1 MYNNIKNSSFRIFY
15 PYNQLSESNSSKI
28 LNFRN
33 DYNKFNYLNMSNSYN
48 NFNNNNFNNN
58 FNNNNKNF
66 NSIYKNQ
73 KNNNLNSNV
82 YKNDYY
88 LNSKYNNNNNNN
100 NHKSFMY
107 NQYENDFI
115 NEKNNLNRSQ
125 IILNNNNNNSKNAYK
140 ILQQNFNPPKKIL
153 NKNNSTNNIMN
164 RTPFINNRRY
174 YTPFYLSNSQNSIDF
189 KKKISSHL
197 ISKKLDYF
205 NIYGND
211 KIHTDITNNEIFDK
225 NNENSDFNEK
235 KRIEK
240 EYMNYNKNLVTNLKD
255 IKEIE
260 KNEENK
266 KELNQNESIKKIF
279 ENFDKQNNKYINEK
293 KNYYKLS
300 LDDQIKINNELK
312 HNDYISPFDKR
323 SYFLGNSNLENNT
336 ILNPKI
342 QYKTNKYLFPDIE
355 TPSQKLLLHSLTKE
369 NERKHQNIYFFVKN
383 E

>member
-1 MYNNIKNSSFRIFY
+1 MYDNIKNSSYRIFY
-15 PYNQLSESNSSKI
+15 PNNQLSQSNSSEI

-33 DYNKFNYLNMSNSYN
+33 EYNKYNTLNMSNSYN
-48 NFNNNNFNNN
+48 NYNYDYNNN
-58 FNNNNKNF
+58 NF

-73 KNNNLNSNV
+73 KINNNLSSNA

-88 LNSKYNNNNNNN
+88 LNSKCHND
-100 NHKSFMY
+100 KSFMFNNYNKEY
-107 NQYENDFI
+107 NQYKNDIKEN
-115 NEKNNLNRSQ
+115 NNLNRSQ
-125 IILNNNNNNSKNAYK
+125 IILNSNNSKNTYK

-153 NKNNSTNNIMN
+153 LNKNNSTNNIIN
-164 RTPFINNRRY
+164 RTPFILNNNRKY
-174 YTPFYLSNSQNSIDF
+174 FTPFYLSNSQNSIDF
-189 KKKISSHL
+189 KKKISSHH
-197 ISKKLDYF
+197 ITKKLDYYNLF
-205 NIYGND
+205 GND

-225 NNENSDFNEK
+225 YDNNSDFNEK

-240 EYMNYNKNLVTNLKD
+240 EYMNYNKNLVSNLRD
-255 IKEIE
+255 IREIE

-266 KELNQNESIKKIF
+266 KEINQNESIKKIL
-279 ENFDKQNNKYINEK
+279 ENFEKQNNRYINEK

-300 LDDQIKINNELK
+300 LDDQIKINNQLK

-355 TPSQKLLLHSLTKE
+355 TPSQKLLFHSLTKE
-369 NERKHQNIYFFVKN
+369 NERKHKNIYFFAKN